1 MTTRIYKTNPRRIY
15 EIKSGMVDISIKR
28 NPDDNSTQSFSF
40 KRIDLTG
47 LHGKDQINKKANIV
61 LEISSNIDTKRFEL
75 GTYGSPD
82 YVSDKPIEIEG
93 NRLNLNYYFFISE
106 GKEIKASQ
114 ERLRV
119 DDLDVNIAGYDA
131 ILIFEPK
138 DLGEITWR
146 VFPDDG
152 SSEPIVQVNKDPD
165 VGILAKI
172 HQKDAI
178 YRGLIVINIFEQ
190 CLKALIKNPGTSGGS
205 DEWQTKWKDFLSER
219 ITENV
224 EDLSTLEEKKEW
236 LESVLKK
243 IALEV
248 NLFSKLKEAS

>member
-1 MTTRIYKTNPRRIY
+1 M
-15 EIKSGMVDISIKR
+15 
-28 NPDDNSTQSFSF
+28 
-40 KRIDLTG
+40 
-47 LHGKDQINKKANIV
+47 
-61 LEISSNIDTKRFEL
+61 
-75 GTYGSPD
+75 
-82 YVSDKPIEIEG
+82 
-93 NRLNLNYYFFISE
+93 
-106 GKEIKASQ
+106 
-114 ERLRV
+114 
-119 DDLDVNIAGYDA
+119 
-131 ILIFEPK
+131 
-138 DLGEITWR
+138 
-146 VFPDDG
+146 FPDDG

-172 HQKDAI
+172 HQKDPI

-224 EDLSTLEEKKEW
+224 EDLSTREEKKEW